1 MIIIF
6 VLYINIMVLK
16 GGIINKKDL
25 KLLHKAAKNRQ
36 KNENFEFSNRALN
49 MVIPSLRRKKTKK
62 QPNIYKTTRKSLRKT
77 KTVKKNRKSINKTK
91 SKSKSKTFKKSRKST
106 NSN

>member
-1 MIIIF
+1 
-6 VLYINIMVLK
+6 MVLK

-91 SKSKSKTFKKSRKST
+91 YKSKTFKKSRKST

>member
-1 MIIIF
+1 
-6 VLYINIMVLK
+6 MVLN

-36 KNENFEFSNRALN
+36 KNDNFEFSNRALN

-77 KTVKKNRKSINKTK
+77 KIVKKYR
-91 SKSKSKTFKKSRKST
+91 KSKSKTFKKSRKST